1 MRSSTP
7 FASVLEDSGVDVIV
21 DIFNQAEVN
30 NTDGMSRRVQ
40 INIMR
45 TEKIVVLFNQKYIV
59 NVPNTFFAI
68 TFELHIVL
76 TKFNP

>member
-1 MRSSTP
+1 MRSSTQ

-21 DIFNQAEVN
+21 DIFSQAEVN

-45 TEKIVVLFNQKYIV
+45 TEKIVVLLNQK
-59 NVPNTFFAI
+59 
-68 TFELHIVL
+68 
-76 TKFNP
+76 